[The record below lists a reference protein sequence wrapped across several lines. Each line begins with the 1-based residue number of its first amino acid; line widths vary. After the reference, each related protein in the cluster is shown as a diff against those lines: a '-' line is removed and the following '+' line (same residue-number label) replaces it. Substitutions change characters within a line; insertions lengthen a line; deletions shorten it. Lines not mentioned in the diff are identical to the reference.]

1 MKLVNKFIII
11 CNNENEFYEQ
21 VIDHTQDILESYT
34 FLKDYIKKEQKIEG
48 GKFAGINFCFTGV

>member
-34 FLKDYIKKEQKIEG
+34 FLKDYIKKE
-48 GKFAGINFCFTGV
+48 